1 MLRVM
6 LDEVIILFHLSVI
19 CEYWTGSS
27 TINPGC
33 LDRSRRAGGGGG
45 RHHSGVAGVVVLLCP
60 VSQLLLSESEQRSSH
75 GRQARSHRGPLRQV
89 RTLGTRTIYLRT
101 AHMEIYV
108 SVEAH
113 F

>member
-1 MLRVM
+1 MLRRVM

-27 TINPGC
+27 AINPGC
-33 LDRSRRAGGGGG
+33 LDRVRSRREEGGGG
-45 RHHSGVAGVVVLLCP
+45 RHHSSVSGVAGVVVLLCP

-89 RTLGTRTIYLRT
+89 RTLDTGTIYLRT
-101 AHMEIYV
+101 AHME
-108 SVEAH
+108 
-113 F
+113 

>member
-1 MLRVM
+1 M

-27 TINPGC
+27 AINPGC
-33 LDRSRRAGGGGG
+33 LDRVRSRREEGGG
-45 RHHSGVAGVVVLLCP
+45 RHHSSVSGVAGVVVLLYP

-89 RTLGTRTIYLRT
+89 RSLDTSTIYLRT
-101 AHMEIYV
+101 AHME
-108 SVEAH
+108 
-113 F
+113 